1 MAQVIY
7 ADESKFH
14 TVKLQ
19 PEEVRVQERYNTEA
33 ERIREERQEILLERS
48 QLKKDQLE
56 LESQLTAY
64 AARKKL
70 DEKMMNSQKELF
82 EKKFKILELE
92 LQKLAEEKARLE
104 KEKNFYKA
112 VNENLNREKENDPA
126 EVKMLFRGI
135 DNERDLKKRYKEL
148 IKIFHPDNV
157 NGDTSV
163 IQEINRQYDE
173 LKMKY

>member
-7 ADESKFH
+7 ADDAFH
-14 TVKLQ
+14 PVDVEL
-19 PEEVRVQERYNTEA
+19 EERYVSES
-33 ERIREERQEILLERS
+33 ERLKEERKELLDERRK
-48 QLKKDQLE
+48 LKKDQIE
-56 LESQLTAY
+56 LEKQLSEY
-64 AARKKL
+64 AVRKKL
-70 DEKMMNSQKELF
+70 DEKMMNTQKQLF

-112 VNENLNREKENDPA
+112 VNDNLERERSSDPA

-135 DNERDLKKRYKEL
+135 DNLKDLKKRYKEL

-163 IQEINRQYDE
+163 LQEINRQFDE
-173 LKMKY
+173 LKSKY

>member
-7 ADESKFH
+7 ADDAFH
-14 TVKLQ
+14 PVDVEL
-19 PEEVRVQERYNTEA
+19 EERYISES
-33 ERIREERQEILLERS
+33 ERLKKERKELLDERRK
-48 QLKKDQLE
+48 LKKDKIE
-56 LESQLTAY
+56 LEKQLSEY
-64 AARKKL
+64 AVRKKL
-70 DEKMMNSQKELF
+70 DEKMMSSQKQLF

-112 VNENLNREKENDPA
+112 VNDNLEGEKNTDPA
-126 EVKMLFRGI
+126 EVRMLFRGI
-135 DNERDLKKRYKEL
+135 DNLKDLKKRYKEL

-163 IQEINRQYDE
+163 LQEINRQFDE
-173 LKMKY
+173 LKSKY

>member
-7 ADESKFH
+7 ADESKFRP
-14 TVKLQ
+14 V
-19 PEEVRVQERYNTEA
+19 EVELNNRYTKESD
-33 ERIREERQEILLERS
+33 RLRKERQDILDERR
-48 QLKKDQLE
+48 QLIKDQIE
-56 LESQLTAY
+56 LRRKLDEY
-64 AARKKL
+64 ASRRKL
-70 DEKMMNSQKELF
+70 DEKMMKSQKDLF
-82 EKKFKILELE
+82 DKKFKILEIE

-112 VNENLNREKENDPA
+112 VHATLDQEKSKDPG

-135 DNERDLKKRYKEL
+135 DNLNDLKKRHKDL

-173 LKMKY
+173 LKAKYE